1 MGVAARE
8 SLEGTR
14 EGTRLL
20 LPDPPPPPPLPQPRL
35 LRPFTGERLALALF

>member
-20 LPDPPPPPPLPQPRL
+20 LPDPPPPPPPLPGL
-35 LRPFTGERLALALF
+35 LRPFTGERLALALLF